1 MTKLVA
7 CALLFALPR
16 LATAAGVANQAN
28 YNDGKP
34 GSPME
39 CRTFEDD
46 PQGTKC
52 ARFCQEMKSAD
63 REGST
68 YCMCLPGPC
77 QKPAPR

>member
-1 MTKLVA
+1 MTKLLA
-7 CALLFALPR
+7 ALLLVLPTV
-16 LATAAGVANQAN
+16 ATAAGVANQAN

-52 ARFCQEMKSAD
+52 ARFCEELKRAD
-63 REGST
+63 PEGGT
-68 YCMCLPGPC
+68 YCMCLPGRCP
-77 QKPAPR
+77 KPPLR